1 MGQSLDQSEYPGE
14 TDRPYPPRYRWFKW
28 VVALLIL
35 QVVSGIG
42 LQYGWTRY
50 ADRRLQAEIDA
61 IHARGE
67 PILVQDFQ
75 VNTNLPD
82 ADNAAWYYHQ
92 AEAAIQK
99 PDDVAV
105 TRFDETHQASPQDI
119 AAADAVVRRE
129 APALHWIDLASQHPR
144 VAWNVRVIH
153 PFINTPLPHLN
164 WARTM
169 ANLLATDAVSAHA
182 RGDDAQAVADVR
194 NLHRLAD
201 AMQQYFPTIVSRLVG
216 VGIDALG
223 SDRARRLACDLSI
236 AAGSATTR
244 PDAAT
249 PQQVIDLI
257 AELSDEKQY
266 VLAGRR
272 CMIGEKALMLDATA
286 SFFPSAGR
294 LAPAFCFCAIRMLD
308 IDEQV
313 AQAMNEPDYPH
324 VMAKISNPFKPD
336 PVFGPID
343 SLAHFSILS
352 GILTPSLSR
361 WCIMH
366 FRGLTDRRAAVL
378 ALAIR
383 FYRFDHHGHWPRS
396 LDELTPKYLPAIPKD
411 PFSPN
416 ASPFRYK
423 PDAAGGPIIYSV
435 GEDGIDDGGSEQPI
449 SKNLIPDT
457 WNGKDAVYHL
467 TLLPPTTQPADSP

>member
-1 MGQSLDQSEYPGE
+1 
-14 TDRPYPPRYRWFKW
+14 
-28 VVALLIL
+28 
-35 QVVSGIG
+35 
-42 LQYGWTRY
+42 
-50 ADRRLQAEIDA
+50 LQAEIDA

-75 VNTNLPD
+75 VNSNLPD
-82 ADNAAWYYHQ
+82 ADNAAWYYRQ
-92 AEAAIQK
+92 AKTAIQK
-99 PDDVAV
+99 TDLINGIQVDGI
-105 TRFDETHQASPQDI
+105 HQVSAQEI
-119 AAADAVVRRE
+119 AAADGVAKREVV
-129 APALHWIDLASQHPR
+129 ALRWLDSASQHPR
-144 VAWNVRVIH
+144 VAWNVQPAR
-153 PFINTPLPHLN
+153 PFINTLLPELN

-182 RGDDAQAVADVR
+182 RGDDAQAIADVR

-201 AMQQYFPTIVSRLVG
+201 AIQQYFPTIVSHLVG

-223 SDRARRLACDLSI
+223 SNRARWLACDLSI
-236 AAGSATTR
+236 ATGSATTR

-272 CMIGEKALMLDATA
+272 CMIGEKASMLDAT
-286 SFFPSAGR
+286 SSLLPSAKYVT
-294 LAPAFCFCAIRMLD
+294 PALCFCAIRMLD
-308 IDEQV
+308 FDEQV
-313 AQAMNEPDYPH
+313 AQSMNEPDYPH
-324 VMAKISNPFKPD
+324 VKAKIPNPVKPD

-343 SLAHFSILS
+343 DLAHFSILS
-352 GILTPSLSR
+352 GILLPSLDR

-366 FRGLTDRRAAVL
+366 FRGLTDRRAALL

-383 FYRFDHHGHWPRS
+383 LYRFDHHGHWPRS
-396 LDELTPKYLPAIPKD
+396 PDELTPKYLAAIPAD

-423 PDAAGGPIIYSV
+423 PDAAEGPIIYSV
-435 GEDGIDDGGSEQPI
+435 GEDGVDDGGSEQPI
-449 SKNLIPDT
+449 RKSSLPDT